1 MDIDCI
7 HKPMAISL
15 PKTGK
20 ELLGFNERERMKG
33 LTILLIMGI
42 NGIVLL
48 FVIGH
53 KCVCGPYRCIRRGV
67 GIRLYG

>member
-1 MDIDCI
+1 MDILCI
-7 HKPMAISL
+7 YKPMAISL

-48 FVIGH
+48 SVIWVI
-53 KCVCGPYRCIRRGV
+53 CVGGPYGCYLEGV
-67 GIRLYG
+67 